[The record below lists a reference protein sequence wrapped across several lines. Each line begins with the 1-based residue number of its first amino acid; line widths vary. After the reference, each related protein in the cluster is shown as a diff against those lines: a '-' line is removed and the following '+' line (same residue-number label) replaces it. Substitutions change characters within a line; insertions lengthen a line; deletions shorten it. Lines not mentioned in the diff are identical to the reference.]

1 MNARRAARE
10 LSLILFSQLNKKV
23 ENLDKD
29 AVISALLKS
38 VRTITSIARDELE
51 STTSSLLEMQEYL
64 DNLEIED
71 PQNLKR
77 PIHSSNLPV
86 PIPLTSDMNG
96 RVNALVE
103 VAEKSFQALEI
114 AEMVLL
120 SESNDVSEHI
130 INIMK
135 QYNEHKDEIKNQ
147 ISECAI
153 GWDIKR
159 FIKIDRDILNIA
171 VTELLYIKDVPIK
184 VVIDEAVEIAKKYS
198 TEDSSSFING
208 ILGQIVKI
216 NNLKIKG

>member
-130 INIMK
+130 INIMQK
-135 QYNEHKDEIKNQ
+135 YNEHKDEIKKQ

>member
-1 MNARRAARE
+1 
-10 LSLILFSQLNKKV
+10 
-23 ENLDKD
+23 
-29 AVISALLKS
+29 
-38 VRTITSIARDELE
+38 
-51 STTSSLLEMQEYL
+51 MQ
-64 DNLEIED
+64 
-71 PQNLKR
+71 K
-77 PIHSSNLPV
+77 
-86 PIPLTSDMNG
+86 
-96 RVNALVE
+96 
-103 VAEKSFQALEI
+103 
-114 AEMVLL
+114 
-120 SESNDVSEHI
+120 
-130 INIMK
+130 
-135 QYNEHKDEIKNQ
+135 YNEHKDEIKKQ

>member
-96 RVNALVE
+96 RSTLLLKLPKNLFKRL
-103 VAEKSFQALEI
+103 KSPKWFFSQSQ
-114 AEMVLL
+114 M
-120 SESNDVSEHI
+120 
-130 INIMK
+130 
-135 QYNEHKDEIKNQ
+135 
-147 ISECAI
+147 
-153 GWDIKR
+153 
-159 FIKIDRDILNIA
+159 
-171 VTELLYIKDVPIK
+171 T
-184 VVIDEAVEIAKKYS
+184 
-198 TEDSSSFING
+198 
-208 ILGQIVKI
+208 
-216 NNLKIKG
+216 